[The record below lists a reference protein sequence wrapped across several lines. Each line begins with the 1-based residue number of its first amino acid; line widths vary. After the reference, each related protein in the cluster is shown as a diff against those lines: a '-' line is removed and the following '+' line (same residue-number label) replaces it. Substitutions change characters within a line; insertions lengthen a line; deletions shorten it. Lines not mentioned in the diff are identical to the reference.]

1 MKTLVAACALTAVVG
16 IAPALAADN
25 SVNNPS
31 SSTLQN
37 SAPTSGPG
45 VKGAP
50 GNKNGPAMK
59 QPSDNSG
66 SSGSS
71 GSSMSSGSSGASTGE
86 QGTLPSQDSKGVQG
100 QPGNKNGPAKDT
112 SGSSTT
118 K

>member
-1 MKTLVAACALTAVVG
+1 MKTLVAACALTAIVG
-16 IAPALAADN
+16 IAPALAVDT
-25 SVNNPS
+25 SVDNPS

-66 SSGSS
+66 SSG
-71 GSSMSSGSSGASTGE
+71 ASTGE
-86 QGTLPSQDSKGVQG
+86 QGTLPSQDAQGVEG
-100 QPGNKNGPAKDT
+100 QPGNKNGPANDT

>member
-1 MKTLVAACALTAVVG
+1 MKTLVAACALTAIVG
-16 IAPALAADN
+16 IAPALAADT

-37 SAPTSGPG
+37 SSPTSGPG

-59 QPSDNSG
+59 QPGDN
-66 SSGSS
+66 SGSS

-86 QGTLPSQDSKGVQG
+86 QGTLPSQDAKGVQG
-100 QPGNKNGPAKDT
+100 QPGNKNGPANDKSD
-112 SGSSTT
+112 SSTT